1 MGNPVTWF
9 EINSSNPSSLH
20 EFYSRAFGWKMQPVA
35 GMDSAMVD
43 TDSAAGIAGSIGKAD
58 GPNQVTFYIE
68 ADDLQSHLD
77 RVESLGGKTVVPVTE
92 IPDIVTFAQ
101 FADPDGNVVGLFQS
115 SS

>member
-43 TDSAAGIAGSIGKAD
+43 TDSAAGIAGSIGE
-58 GPNQVTFYIE
+58 GRRTEPG
-68 ADDLQSHLD
+68 HLLHRGRRPAVAPRPSGVARRKD
-77 RVESLGGKTVVPVTE
+77 RRAGH
-92 IPDIVTFAQ
+92 
-101 FADPDGNVVGLFQS
+101 
-115 SS
+115 